1 MEYYKIA
8 ICDDDE
14 TMLINI
20 SKYVEKELMTTDYE
34 YHISKYS
41 DVNKLLTDIHNNQF
55 DIFFLD
61 IDMPDINGLE
71 AAHNIKL
78 NNPDSVIIFVS
89 GMDEMVYESLK
100 VQPLRFIRKSEIEEK
115 ITEAVKAAIN
125 QIESISYKISV
136 ELNKQEIK
144 IDIRNIIYIESAR
157 NYIYV
162 NVANNK
168 KSKHL
173 GSINQKEK
181 ELEKYGFIRTHA
193 GYLVNLKYIRR
204 VNKNSVTLVN
214 NREIPVSRSKLK
226 FVQQK
231 FIEGI

>member
-1 MEYYKIA
+1 MGYYKIA

-34 YHISKYS
+34 YHISKYG
-41 DVNKLLTDIHNNQF
+41 DVNKLLTDIHDNNF

-71 AAHNIKL
+71 AAYNIKF

-115 ITEAVKAAIN
+115 ISEAVKAAIN

-157 NYIYV
+157 NYINV
-162 NVANNK
+162 NMANNK
-168 KSKHL
+168 SSKHI
-173 GSINQKEK
+173 GNIKEKEK
-181 ELEKYGFIRTHA
+181 ELEKYGFIRTHL

-214 NREIPVSRSKLK
+214 NQEIPVSRSKLK